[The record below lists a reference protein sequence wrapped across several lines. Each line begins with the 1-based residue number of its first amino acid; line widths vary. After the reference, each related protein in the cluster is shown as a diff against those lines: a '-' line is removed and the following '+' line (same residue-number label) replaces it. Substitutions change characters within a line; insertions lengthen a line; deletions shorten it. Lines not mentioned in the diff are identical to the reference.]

1 VLTTL
6 LEQGTAGFGP
16 AEEKYLGDLVIKI
29 VEHFLPLFVGTYRAA
44 PYRMDFW
51 DFHPEKALG
60 FLPHELE
67 ATHLRMLWRR
77 WKKKARMSVFGRP
90 MTPVGPLW
98 LDKATALLFGLRG
111 DFVPDFRL
119 LDYLVALHSTDQS
132 PALDGTPDS
141 QQRLKRDL
149 AQLGV
154 FDESMSLYLLYKQRA
169 QAFMGFSGFEG
180 RHFSLFESLNG
191 DFAEA
196 ASVQA
201 LLTALA
207 FKYVADGTVTHADIP
222 DDPTTESERRQFVFA
237 AAMGVQ
243 ACSVRQH
250 TANRLMTKLL
260 AATKKTR
267 PSRRYPGYVRVKL
280 ADYCRAL
287 LRTIEDDAGDLIES
301 LGLRET
307 LDLLRLRLDDP
318 QHYAA
323 SGKLTAGILG
333 EVGATSP
340 MKLSGSEFNLAA
352 EDYYRETLRK
362 RHMDEALRSLLDDLR
377 DIDGD
382 HPRDHRY
389 RRIASQII
397 GTERARD
404 FLDAR
409 KADLMAESLDEGTLA
424 QCIRLTLLAVQ
435 RDRDL
440 VAARTGIPSSC

>member
-1 VLTTL
+1 
-6 LEQGTAGFGP
+6 
-16 AEEKYLGDLVIKI
+16 
-29 VEHFLPLFVGTYRAA
+29 
-44 PYRMDFW
+44 
-51 DFHPEKALG
+51 
-60 FLPHELE
+60 
-67 ATHLRMLWRR
+67 
-77 WKKKARMSVFGRP
+77 
-90 MTPVGPLW
+90 
-98 LDKATALLFGLRG
+98 
-111 DFVPDFRL
+111 
-119 LDYLVALHSTDQS
+119 
-132 PALDGTPDS
+132 
-141 QQRLKRDL
+141 
-149 AQLGV
+149 
-154 FDESMSLYLLYKQRA
+154 
-169 QAFMGFSGFEG
+169 
-180 RHFSLFESLNG
+180 
-191 DFAEA
+191 
-196 ASVQA
+196 
-201 LLTALA
+201 LA